1 MSDVMASP
9 ADFGARAAFDYRG
22 LERLR
27 QGVSGPQSRDADVR
41 EVAQQFEALF
51 LHMMLKRMR
60 EATPRDGLFDS
71 DQTRMVQSLA
81 DEQMATQLADPGI
94 GLAQALLDQI
104 QGQRQGPQV
113 EPPPPAPSP
122 TPLPQAAEGTPVQS
136 FVSRMAGAA
145 SRVAARIGLPAPL
158 VLAQAALE
166 SGWGAREIR
175 HPDGRPSHNLFGI
188 KAGRDWQGDT
198 VKVMTTEYE
207 NGVARKVAQPFR
219 AYRSYAESFDDY
231 ARLLANNPRYEPV
244 LRARSAPEAARQLQA
259 AGYATD
265 PAYADKLIKLIKH
278 MSALP
283 DSGMGSD
290 AEPPKFIASSR

>member
-1 MSDVMASP
+1 MSDAIPLP
-9 ADFGARAAFDYRG
+9 ADFSARAAFDYRG

-27 QGVSGPQSRDADVR
+27 QGVSGPQSSDADVR

-81 DEQMATQLADPGI
+81 DEQMATQLANPGI

-104 QGQRQGPQV
+104 QGRQGRQV
-113 EPPPPAPSP
+113 EAHAAPVVASTSATTSSAP
-122 TPLPQAAEGTPVQS
+122 DPVRS

-188 KAGRDWQGDT
+188 KAGRDWQGET
-198 VKVMTTEYE
+198 VNVMTTEYD

-244 LRARSAPEAARQLQA
+244 LRAGNAPEAARRLQA

-265 PAYADKLIKLIKH
+265 PAYADKLIKL

-283 DSGMGSD
+283 GSGMGAD
-290 AEPPKFIASSR
+290 AGSSKFVASSR